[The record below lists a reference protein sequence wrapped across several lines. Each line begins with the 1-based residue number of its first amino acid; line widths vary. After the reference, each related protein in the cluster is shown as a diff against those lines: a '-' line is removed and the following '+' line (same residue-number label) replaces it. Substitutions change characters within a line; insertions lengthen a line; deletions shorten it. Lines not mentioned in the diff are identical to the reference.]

1 MFPVGSFESMES
13 EIRNHEISNIPVTIG
28 LLIVDYRQTVNRE
41 YILNYLNRFDYKS
54 DKYINFYLPGYLKE
68 KFSKTD
74 CIRIKDKTFYFC
86 DWIYES
92 FLKNIEEMYEIDYP
106 YTPELI
112 LIEYDRGMLKPN
124 KKIIIELDND
134 NSNIKKTGELFEK
147 IFSIAKECV
156 SMDDF
161 SNKLINYE
169 FKNSIFDTILSAI
182 DNSYIS
188 SLATTLKGIRKYK
201 IK

>member
-1 MFPVGSFESMES
+1 
-13 EIRNHEISNIPVTIG
+13 
-28 LLIVDYRQTVNRE
+28 
-41 YILNYLNRFDYKS
+41 
-54 DKYINFYLPGYLKE
+54 
-68 KFSKTD
+68 
-74 CIRIKDKTFYFC
+74 
-86 DWIYES
+86 
-92 FLKNIEEMYEIDYP
+92 MYEIDYP

-156 SMDDF
+156 SMDEF